1 MLMDLNN
8 AEVHEMAA
16 DLEVLLQ
23 DGCQPG
29 SAHND
34 GRKPGSEPWH
44 TLTAVG
50 VSKLPVA
57 HRSVIS
63 GYSGGTAY
71 ITLQENLPF
80 LH

>member
-1 MLMDLNN
+1 MLLNN
-8 AEVHEMAA
+8 AEVHDMAA

-29 SAHND
+29 S
-34 GRKPGSEPWH
+34 EPWH
-44 TLTAVG
+44 TLTAEG

-71 ITLQENLPF
+71 TTLQQNLSF